1 MADQQDTLQEAKEL
15 YDDAEDAWHENFE
28 RMDEDFC
35 FSNPA
40 DPQQW
45 TDETRKQR
53 DGRVLLTLDQTN
65 QYINQVVN
73 DGRQNTPSMS
83 AIPGDGAATADAAD
97 QLTGIFRHIEYV
109 SRAGIAYD
117 TSLEHGS
124 RAGMGFLRVYP
135 KIIRPELNHQEL
147 YITSVSEPRM
157 VLLDPDSRELD
168 GCDSLHAFVSQE
180 ISKRAFKRRWPKAS
194 EVSFGTCGKWALEDG
209 VRVAEFFKVVFET
222 QKRMTVMLPGGST
235 ESISEDEYT
244 ALTKRLGYRPVVLE
258 TFDAKRR
265 KVKWLHMTGAEIL
278 EETWFPGPW
287 VPVVPVYGHMMF
299 VEGKRYVCGLT
310 RRLMDG
316 QRFHN
321 IQMTALAESLMTQ
334 PKAPYLVDARAIAAH
349 MDHWE
354 KLADGNPAYLPF
366 DSVDEDEL
374 PIQMPQR
381 VAPAAFPSGFA
392 QAALM
397 GQNEMQAAVG
407 IFKSTLGQQSN
418 AVSGKAKL
426 ADKLE
431 GDTATFHYR
440 DNQRISIE
448 HLARICIDAIPEV
461 YDTPR
466 VARMLGIDGSVST
479 VRIDPDMQGSVRKQ
493 GKKVVALNPN
503 VGVYDAVVKIGP
515 AHTTLREEFQDRL
528 TQLAQSNPAL
538 AAAIAPLLI
547 KMGNVPEAEKLARV
561 AIALL
566 PPNVQAIYNEGDDD
580 NEEGE
585 APNPQIIQLTQ
596 QLQQAREVLQN
607 MQAELQ
613 KLQQESASKQGELA
627 IKAEDVKIKQ
637 TGAQIE
643 LMGVEVEQY
652 NAETQRIKV
661 NSEIEAKQREALAAE
676 AAQADQTATLQAA
689 IEQMAQGIG
698 ALLDRAGD
706 TDNDERVIQHLQ
718 AAHDATV
725 SSIGGLADLITRPR
739 VVTPE
744 RDPATGMITRV
755 LSTHDESQS

>member
-1 MADQQDTLQEAKEL
+1 M
-15 YDDAEDAWHENFE
+15 
-28 RMDEDFC
+28 
-35 FSNPA
+35 
-40 DPQQW
+40 
-45 TDETRKQR
+45 
-53 DGRVLLTLDQTN
+53 
-65 QYINQVVN
+65 
-73 DGRQNTPSMS
+73 
-83 AIPGDGAATADAAD
+83 
-97 QLTGIFRHIEYV
+97 
-109 SRAGIAYD
+109 
-117 TSLEHGS
+117 
-124 RAGMGFLRVYP
+124 
-135 KIIRPELNHQEL
+135 
-147 YITSVSEPRM
+147 
-157 VLLDPDSRELD
+157 
-168 GCDSLHAFVSQE
+168 
-180 ISKRAFKRRWPKAS
+180 
-194 EVSFGTCGKWALEDG
+194 
-209 VRVAEFFKVVFET
+209 
-222 QKRMTVMLPGGST
+222 
-235 ESISEDEYT
+235 
-244 ALTKRLGYRPVVLE
+244 
-258 TFDAKRR
+258 
-265 KVKWLHMTGAEIL
+265 
-278 EETWFPGPW
+278 FPGPW
-287 VPVVPVYGHMMF
+287 VPIVPVYGHMIF

-334 PKAPYLVDARAIAAH
+334 PKAPYLVDARAIANH

-381 VAPAAFPSGFA
+381 VVPAAFPAGFA

-397 GQNEMQAAVG
+397 GQNEMQASVG

-418 AVSGKAKL
+418 AISGKAKL

-448 HLARICIDAIPEV
+448 HLARICIDALPEV

-466 VARMLGIDGSVST
+466 VARMLGIDGKVST
-479 VRIDPDMQGSVRKQ
+479 VRIEPEMQESVRKQ

-528 TQLAQSNPAL
+528 TELAQGNPML
-538 AAAIAPLLI
+538 AAALAPLLI
-547 KMGNVPEAEKLARV
+547 KMGNVPEADKLARV

-566 PPNVQAIYNEGDDD
+566 PPNVQAIYNEDENAEDGV
-580 NEEGE
+580 EP
-585 APNPQIIQLTQ
+585 PNPQVIQLTQ
-596 QLQQAREVLQN
+596 QLQQAQQVLQN

-613 KLQQESASKQGELA
+613 KAQQEAASKQGDLA
-627 IKAEDVKIKQ
+627 IKAADGETKKLGVQVD
-637 TGAQIE
+637 

-689 IEQMAQGIG
+689 IEHMAQGIG

-706 TDNDERVIQHLQ
+706 SENDERVIQALQ
-718 AAHDATV
+718 AAHEATV
-725 SSIGGLADLITRPR
+725 SGIGGLADLITRPR

-755 LSTHDESQS
+755 LSTHDQGE